1 MSSLDKRTAER
12 GEPSGGSAGPVPKSV
27 AARTLRILDTFDSDH
42 CELSLSNISRR
53 SGLPVATCHRLVG
66 ELVEWGGLLRTGSR
80 YRIGHKLWSLGLLS
94 ESHHGLAELA
104 APYMHDVLF
113 LTKHVVNLFVLDG
126 DQALLL
132 ERISGTQPGR
142 ALHRVGDRLAL
153 HASAGGKAFLAYGPP
168 ELAGAALA
176 NPQRL
181 TPNTVTDPTRLRREL
196 EQVRRKGYAVT
207 LEEAVRGAHGIAV
220 PVTAADGSVLAAL
233 GVVTV
238 GTRPRPAAIVPV
250 LQIAARSIAREAGRL
265 AVRGGPAA

>member
-1 MSSLDKRTAER
+1 MSSQDKRPTEWEAL
-12 GEPSGGSAGPVPKSV
+12 PAGSAEAAPKSV
-27 AARTLRILDTFDSDH
+27 AARALRILDTFDSEH
-42 CELSLSNISRR
+42 YELSLSDISRR
-53 SGLPVATCHRLVG
+53 SGLPVATCHRLVR
-66 ELVEWGGLLRTGSR
+66 ELVEWGGLLRTGGR

-126 DQALLL
+126 AHALLL
-132 ERISGTQPGR
+132 ERISGTQPGP

-168 ELAGAALA
+168 ELARAALA

-181 TPNTVTDPTRLRREL
+181 TPHTVIDPTRLRREL
-196 EQVRRKGYAVT
+196 EQVRRKGYAMT
-207 LEEAVRGAHGIAV
+207 LEEAVEGAHGIAV
-220 PVTAADGSVLAAL
+220 PVTAAGGGVIAAL

-238 GTRPRPAAIVPV
+238 GTRPRPAGIVPV

-265 AVRGGPAA
+265 AA

>member
-1 MSSLDKRTAER
+1 MSSLDEGAAER
-12 GEPSGGSAGPVPKSV
+12 KEPPCGSAGLVPKSV

-42 CELSLSNISRR
+42 CGLSLSDISRR

-66 ELVEWGGLLRTGSR
+66 ELVEWGGLQRAGGR
-80 YRIGHKLWSLGLLS
+80 YRIGHKLWALGLLS

-126 DQALLL
+126 ARALLL
-132 ERISGTQPGR
+132 ERISGTRPGR

-153 HASAGGKAFLAYGPP
+153 HASAGGKTFLAYGPP
-168 ELAGAALA
+168 ELTKAALS

-181 TPNTVTDPTRLRREL
+181 TPNTVVDPTRLRRDL

-207 LEEAVRGAHGIAV
+207 LEEAVRSAHGIAV
-220 PVTAADGSVLAAL
+220 PVTAVDGSVLAAL

-238 GTRPRPAAIVPV
+238 GARPRPAAVVPV

>member
-1 MSSLDKRTAER
+1 MNSRDKRATGREATRAE
-12 GEPSGGSAGPVPKSV
+12 PAGPVPKSV
-27 AARTLRILDTFDSDH
+27 AARTLRILDTFDAEHS
-42 CELSLSNISRR
+42 ELSLSDISRR

-66 ELVEWGGLLRTGSR
+66 ELVEWGGLLRTGGR

-94 ESHHGLAELA
+94 GSHHGLAELA

-126 DQALLL
+126 AQALLL
-132 ERISGTQPGR
+132 ERISGTQPGP

-168 ELAGAALA
+168 ELTRAALA

-181 TPNTVTDPTRLRREL
+181 TPHTVVDPTRLRREL
-196 EQVRRKGYAVT
+196 EQVRRKGYAMT
-207 LEEAVRGAHGIAV
+207 LEEAVKGAHGIAV
-220 PVTAADGSVLAAL
+220 PVTAADGGVIAAL

-238 GTRPRPAAIVPV
+238 GTRLRPAAIVPV

-265 AVRGGPAA
+265 AA